1 MKLGPDMYH
10 LNTFNLQQNEG
21 GSDLTGG
28 RGIQKTIKKCHEI
41 NMISALTRPNNS
53 LKNATNVGVF
63 LTVILNHLALV
74 LTGWHWGRG
83 AYLPYGGASY

>member
-28 RGIQKTIKKCHEI
+28 RAIKKAIKKCHEI
-41 NMISALTRPNNS
+41 NIISALTRLNNS
-53 LKNATNVGVF
+53 LKKAMNVGFF
-63 LTVILNHLALV
+63 LFSS
-74 LTGWHWGRG
+74 LTISL
-83 AYLPYGGASY
+83 YS

>member
-28 RGIQKTIKKCHEI
+28 RGIKKTIKCSEI
-41 NMISALTRPNNS
+41 NIISALTRPNNS
-53 LKNATNVGVF
+53 LKKAMNVGFF
-63 LTVILNHLALV
+63 LLSS
-74 LTGWHWGRG
+74 LTISL
-83 AYLPYGGASY
+83 YS

>member
-1 MKLGPDMYH
+1 MRVAVKGGGGW
-10 LNTFNLQQNEG
+10 G
-21 GSDLTGG
+21 GSQALKN
-28 RGIQKTIKKCHEI
+28 QKPTKKCHEI
-41 NMISALTRPNNS
+41 NIISSLTRPNNS

-63 LTVILNHLALV
+63 LTVILNHLTLV